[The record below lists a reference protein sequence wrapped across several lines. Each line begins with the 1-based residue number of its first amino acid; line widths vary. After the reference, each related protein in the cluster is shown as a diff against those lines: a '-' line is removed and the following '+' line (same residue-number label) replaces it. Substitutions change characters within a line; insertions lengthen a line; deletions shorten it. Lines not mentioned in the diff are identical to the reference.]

1 MKAFRIVQLVGFL
14 LVAGYLLLLH
24 FSAPNQRLPI
34 PIPISIPVI
43 LIGVPAAAAL
53 AVSLVL
59 GFIAGAIPGQ
69 IGLWRRRREI
79 HKLERRIRE
88 LEHHRPSYL
97 KTRSDDE
104 PEVMVPDRRP
114 DFAVPAEDI

>member
-14 LVAGYLLLLH
+14 LVAGYLILLY
-24 FSAPNQRLPI
+24 FSAPDEGLPI
-34 PIPISIPVI
+34 PLPVFPIMTVQ
-43 LIGVPAAAAL
+43 VPAVIVL
-53 AVSLVL
+53 GVSLLL
-59 GFIAGAIPGQ
+59 GFIAGAVPGQ